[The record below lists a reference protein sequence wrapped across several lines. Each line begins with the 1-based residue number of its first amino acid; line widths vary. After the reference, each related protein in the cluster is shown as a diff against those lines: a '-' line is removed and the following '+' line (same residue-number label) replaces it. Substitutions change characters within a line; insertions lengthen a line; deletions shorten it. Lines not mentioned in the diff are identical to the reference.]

1 MCINK
6 EDLNHLTT
14 STFDTSSWT
23 DLSPLLH
30 SGSTLSAAFSAC
42 SRSTV
47 PSRERT
53 RSRASSCRSVLTL
66 TTVESPGL
74 QDADSDEEDVDEME
88 CDADSSSE
96 SFGGGVNY
104 KREGTLY

>member
-1 MCINK
+1 M
-6 EDLNHLTT
+6 LPL
-14 STFDTSSWT
+14 
-23 DLSPLLH
+23 LLH

-47 PSRERT
+47 PSRART
-53 RSRASSCRSVLTL
+53 RSSASSWRSEVTAAAAAAS

-74 QDADSDEEDVDEME
+74 QDAGEDDEDAKEEME

-96 SFGGGVNY
+96 SFGGGVNWET
-104 KREGTLY
+104 REPVLICVRTSKKVLE